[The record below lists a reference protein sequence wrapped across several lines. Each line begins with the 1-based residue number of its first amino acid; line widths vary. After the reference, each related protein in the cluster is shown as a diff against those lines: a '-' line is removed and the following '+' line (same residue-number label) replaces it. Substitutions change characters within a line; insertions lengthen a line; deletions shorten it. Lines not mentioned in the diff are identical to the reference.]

1 MKRKP
6 LRCRLGLHGWTKH
19 VRAGQSWLECRHCG
33 KYVDQAR
40 AIFGYRDSSRW

>member
-19 VRAGQSWLECRHCG
+19 VRAGQSWLECKHCG